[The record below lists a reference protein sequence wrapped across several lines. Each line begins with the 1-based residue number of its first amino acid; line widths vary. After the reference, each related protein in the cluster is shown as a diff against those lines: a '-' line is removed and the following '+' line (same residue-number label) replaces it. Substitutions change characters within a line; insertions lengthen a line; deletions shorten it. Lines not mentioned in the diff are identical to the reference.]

1 LKPRVSTDQQSATTR
16 GTGATVLRVLGVLA
30 AVVLAPWALLGFHL
44 DVFGEPAV
52 GVVTGKHEAITLHT
66 DSWRRDW
73 RVEYRYRVR
82 ETGQDLDASQSVGAD
97 LYAQLAV
104 GERVPVRYS
113 PWPLLRSLGSA
124 GCTLAAAPWTSR
136 LPRWSDQVQ
145 FLVEIGLVGGT
156 VWLAYVAWRRRSWRL
171 GLVAITAV
179 ATVGAGVLLFGFL
192 IFPLLLLAWWRR
204 PGRGLGTVLLVS
216 VLLSTLILAWR
227 VPWPPAE
234 PAAPRASALAS
245 VRQLQEVHRVWGT
258 ARQSGQLVRRP
269 YALVDLEFTPPGAH
283 EPLHALDAVD
293 LGSVPGLTVGA
304 TLPVVYATAEPHQAR
319 LQAGTRGYARDLL
332 NYILL
337 LSFGTGAALLLLGYP
352 IVKLLGG
359 ASRRFKDLTRR
370 DQSM

>member
-1 LKPRVSTDQQSATTR
+1 MDAPGPV
-16 GTGATVLRVLGVLA
+16 TGATRGAGRTVVRVLIVLV

-52 GVVTGKHEAITLHT
+52 GVVTGKHEAITLQT

-82 ETGQDLDASQSVGAD
+82 ETGEDLDVSQSVGAD

-104 GERVPVRYS
+104 GERVPMRYS
-113 PWPLLRSLGSA
+113 PWSLLRSLGSA

-136 LPRWSDQVQ
+136 LPRWSDQAQ
-145 FLVEIGLVGGT
+145 FLGEIGLVGGA
-156 VWLAYVAWRRRSWRL
+156 VWLAYVAWRRRSWPL

-234 PAAPRASALAS
+234 PAAPHASAPAV
-245 VRQLQEVHRVWGT
+245 VRQVHEVHRVWGT

-269 YALVDLEFTPPGAH
+269 FALVDLEFTPPGAR
-283 EPLHALDAVD
+283 EPLHALDTVD
-293 LGSVPGLTVGA
+293 LGSVPDLAIGA
-304 TLPVVYATAEPHQAR
+304 TLPVVYSTAEPRQAR

-332 NYILL
+332 NYVLL
-337 LSFGTGAALLLLGYP
+337 LSFGTGAALLLVGYP
-352 IVKLLGG
+352 LVRLFGG
-359 ASRRFKDLTRR
+359 ASRRFRNLTRR